1 MKTTAHRRLATLLIR
16 SVRQAEA
23 FGKTSKVE
31 GSEGI
36 EPSVLFVTEQ

>member
-1 MKTTAHRRLATLLIR
+1 VVHLRLATPLNAG
-16 SVRQAEA
+16 VRQAEA
-23 FGKTSKVE
+23 FGETSKVE